1 MWHTASACSLLFGT
15 EAPTTLYSER
25 GEDSSV
31 EVEVRSVCDFYRTTF
46 GGCQTV
52 SRPSVRTALVT
63 YYKQQF
69 RHITLSPYVKK
80 ETSKIDQGEGDSLD
94 KTYVVKKED
103 EKEEEEEG
111 MRHSSLVQH
120 GSTVGGIEE
129 NKNLGVTVDNRLRM
143 MGILTKVHGS
153 VGDEALLPWEL
164 HVIHY
169 PDEENEYS
177 SALAA
182 LSSSSISRNGRDSLG
197 STRKGEVPVLLDLVG
212 SGGGNGFCF
221 GVGGNV
227 VSPMFP
233 SVQGDD
239 ADGVEEEHE
248 PDGRCLALYPK
259 LIPAFTGVYTGMAIG
274 VVGEPCGRSKTGVLT
289 ALLVH
294 ELVFPSPPLLPWRIA
309 STSSPCPNFLP
320 ASVESLTNPSSF
332 VDQNMNPLTS
342 PMTTS
347 SSTLLKPNSSF
358 LSNAARVHFCC
369 GPFPA
374 DRHQVMALLLQVLHQ
389 ALKRGANLLI
399 IGGPFVSEAAV
410 GAHDA
415 STLSSSTF
423 SEYIEGYAIFLE
435 EEITRYYSTHRNVPS
450 SRELRVVFLPHRLDV
465 TQIPVLPTVKFS
477 IPDDKHVWM
486 RSNPCRI
493 SVDGVH
499 IGVCNED
506 VIGMMQTR
514 MVEKWPVA
522 QHHLRRVVET
532 LVRSR
537 TYAPIFQFPAP
548 EVDLKHWKK
557 LQLDWNPLGNEGGDL
572 SSIMTSSANDRNSS
586 WNLVE
591 NELNKISPT
600 EKAEMAPEMK
610 EESEEEDE
618 ESHPPPLGKF
628 KTEGVEDKKKQ
639 KQFSVQSSVN
649 KSVLSSR
656 SSDAVTA
663 IRDKIEF
670 MPHILL
676 LPSSRP
682 AFAIVTHRG
691 VLDPARPEVV
701 VPESEVE
708 DITKSTGILVVN
720 QEVWST
726 RSARKYELR
735 TAEISIHD
743 TFSVVK
749 NGVTPENTSCEL
761 LHVFDL
767 PNP

>member
-1 MWHTASACSLLFGT
+1 MWHTASACSLLFGK

-25 GEDSSV
+25 GGSGSV
-31 EVEVRSVCDFYRTTF
+31 EIEVRSVCDFYRTTF
-46 GGCQTV
+46 GGCQTL
-52 SRPSVRTALVT
+52 SRPSVYTALVT
-63 YYKQQF
+63 YYRQQF
-69 RHITLSPYVKK
+69 RHIALSPYVKQ
-80 ETSKIDQGEGDSLD
+80 EISNIDHERGDSLD
-94 KTYVVKKED
+94 KTYVVKKEE
-103 EKEEEEEG
+103 EKEEEEG
-111 MRHSSLVQH
+111 IQNSLLAQQ
-120 GSTVGGIEE
+120 GGVAQGVVD
-129 NKNLGVTVDNRLRM
+129 NVNAVVTVDNRLRM
-143 MGILTKVHGS
+143 KGILTKVHGS

-182 LSSSSISRNGRDSLG
+182 LSSNSSKANGRNSLG
-197 STRKGEVPVLLDLVG
+197 SARKGEMSILLDLVG
-212 SGGGNGFCF
+212 AGEGNGFVF
-221 GVGGNV
+221 GDNGRA
-227 VSPMFP
+227 VSHMFP

-239 ADGVEEEHE
+239 ANGVEEEHE
-248 PDGRCLALYPK
+248 LDGRCLALYPK

-294 ELVFPSPPLLPWRIA
+294 ELVFPNPPLLPWRIA
-309 STSSPCPNFLP
+309 STASLCPTFLP
-320 ASVESLTNPSSF
+320 ASVEPSINSAGFVNQNNNSVTTHLTISSSSLLKEKSSF
-332 VDQNMNPLTS
+332 
-342 PMTTS
+342 
-347 SSTLLKPNSSF
+347 F
-358 LSNAARVHFCC
+358 SNAARVHFCC
-369 GPFPA
+369 GPFPH
-374 DRHQVMALLLQVLHQ
+374 DRQQVMALLHQVLHQ

-399 IGGPFVSEAAV
+399 IGGPFVSETAV
-410 GAHDA
+410 GTNDV
-415 STLSSSTF
+415 LSFSSNTF
-423 SEYIEGYAIFLE
+423 SEFIEGYAIFLE
-435 EEITRYYSTHRNVPS
+435 EELTQYYSTLRNVS
-450 SRELRVVFLPHRLDV
+450 SSQELRVVFLPHRSDV

-493 SVDGVH
+493 SVGGVH

-514 MVEKWPVA
+514 MVERWPVA

-537 TYAPIFQFPAP
+537 TYAPIFQFPAS

-557 LQLDWNPLGNEGGDL
+557 LQLNYNPLGDEDGDPD
-572 SSIMTSSANDRNSS
+572 SNMASCAIERNSS
-586 WNLVE
+586 WDSME
-591 NELNKISPT
+591 NEVNKRLPT
-600 EKAEMAPEMK
+600 DKAVMTTEVK
-610 EESEEEDE
+610 EENEDEDE

-628 KTEGVEDKKKQ
+628 KTEPLEDEEKQ
-639 KQFSVQSSVN
+639 KNSSVRSHLS

-656 SSDAVTA
+656 SSDAIAVV
-663 IRDKIEF
+663 RDKIEF

-691 VLDPARPEVV
+691 VLDPVRPDVV
-701 VPESEVE
+701 VPESDVE
-708 DITKSTGILVVN
+708 DIIKTTGILVVN
-720 QEVWST
+720 QEVWSA

-743 TFSVVK
+743 TFSVVE

-761 LHVFDL
+761 LHVFDV